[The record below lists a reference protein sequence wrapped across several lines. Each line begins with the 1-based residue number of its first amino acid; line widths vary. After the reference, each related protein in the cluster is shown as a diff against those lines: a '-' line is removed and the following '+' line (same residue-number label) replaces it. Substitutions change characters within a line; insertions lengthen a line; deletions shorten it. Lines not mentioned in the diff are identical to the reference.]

1 MDEALESLFERDEN
15 GRVNSLTTVLGQ
27 EADRFTKLLKVLRV
41 KTHSYAPIKNTHAF
55 SPSWFA
61 VIRHKRPPDALYYE
75 RTQKNNAKV
84 NYLLEC
90 IVFFS
95 VVMCDFFFSLSL
107 PDVTHHS
114 AEGHR
119 GFGGDVRGNG
129 PNIHQLPE

>member
-41 KTHSYAPIKNTHAF
+41 KTHSYAPMKTCTLF
-55 SPSWFA
+55 LRVGFA
-61 VIRHKRPPDALYYE
+61 VILHKRLPDALHHE

-90 IVFFS
+90 SFFS
-95 VVMCDFFFSLSL
+95 VVMCDFYFFVFARRHSSLCRRPSR
-107 PDVTHHS
+107 VWW
-114 AEGHR
+114 
-119 GFGGDVRGNG
+119 
-129 PNIHQLPE
+129 

>member
-41 KTHSYAPIKNTHAF
+41 KTHSYAPPENTCIF

-61 VIRHKRPPDALYYE
+61 VIRHKRPTDSLYYE
-75 RTQKNNAKV
+75 STQTNNLKV

-90 IVFFS
+90 SVFS
-95 VVMCDFFFSLSL
+95 VVMFDFFAFAFAFARRHSSLCRRPSR
-107 PDVTHHS
+107 VWW
-114 AEGHR
+114 
-119 GFGGDVRGNG
+119 
-129 PNIHQLPE
+129 